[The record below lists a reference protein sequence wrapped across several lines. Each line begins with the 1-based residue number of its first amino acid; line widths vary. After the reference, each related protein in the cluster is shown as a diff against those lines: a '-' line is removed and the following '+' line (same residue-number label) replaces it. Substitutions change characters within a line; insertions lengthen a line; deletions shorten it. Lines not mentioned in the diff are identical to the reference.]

1 VLARV
6 PFELPSR
13 RRPLDVTRP
22 LGATG
27 GFTELDP
34 LTADPDSVANE
45 LAEFGREAY
54 WSIHLPGGEENHVT
68 RPLAIRP

>member
-1 VLARV
+1 
-6 PFELPSR
+6 
-13 RRPLDVTRP
+13 VTRP